1 MKVALN
7 LGARRVFSV
16 FARESHALAGEMS
29 VIIIPPKK
37 N

>member
-7 LGARRVFSV
+7 LGARVFSPSSP
-16 FARESHALAGEMS
+16 ESHTLAGEMS
-29 VIIIPPKK
+29 VIIILPKK